1 MIAAKDL
8 FLNAAKDLAVL
19 ESPAAASWLA
29 REGHE
34 VPKEWQHLVT
44 AKGNPRRPRATKE
57 VKPDED
63 KSA

>member
-8 FLNAAKDLAVL
+8 FLNTARDLAVL
-19 ESPAAASWLA
+19 EGPDAASWLA

-44 AKGNPRRPRATKE
+44 KAGNPKRRKQTKE